1 MSPLLSKG
9 QPWSVRVKRKQ
20 AVAIQRKV
28 ILVVAAEEWGA
39 ATAGR
44 VGASFMFS
52 LQTTPSRSSWNKLE
66 GMEKEKKEKEKQK

>member
-28 ILVVAAEEWGA
+28 IFVVAAEEWGA
-39 ATAGR
+39 ATAG
-44 VGASFMFS
+44 GGFMFS
-52 LQTTPSRSSWNKLE
+52 LQTTPLRSSWNKLE
-66 GMEKEKKEKEKQK
+66 GMEKEKGKQKQK